1 MPGPPPGG
9 PPRMAGGLKR
19 ASGSFNNVWSKPAG
33 KAGGWATGNVGGS
46 APPPRPAAAP
56 PPPASS
62 PAPTWHYVD
71 AQDKEGGPVGKEQ
84 LGRLLAGGTIMPS
97 ALVWNPS
104 MAGWQPLNSV
114 AELKDPAQP
123 PPPPSRAPPPPRPVA
138 AAAPPPPSHLAAAQE
153 ALATLALHESNA
165 RQAGQHEAVASWKAY
180 TAYLTGLVQQLQ
192 GPGGAQQPAV
202 IEQLK
207 AGIAQVPPRPQD
219 RHAMN
224 AQL

>member
-1 MPGPPPGG
+1 M
-9 PPRMAGGLKR
+9 
-19 ASGSFNNVWSKPAG
+19 
-33 KAGGWATGNVGGS
+33 
-46 APPPRPAAAP
+46 
-56 PPPASS
+56 
-62 PAPTWHYVD
+62 
-71 AQDKEGGPVGKEQ
+71 GKEQ

-114 AELKDPAQP
+114 AELKELVQAP
-123 PPPPSRAPPPPRPVA
+123 PPPPSRAPPPPRPA
-138 AAAPPPPSHLAAAQE
+138 AAAPPQVTTHLAAAKE

-165 RQAGQHEAVASWKAY
+165 RQAGQHDAVASWKAY

-192 GPGGAQQPAV
+192 APGGAQQLAV